1 MLSDGNYLEHVT
13 LWTILSVRIHL
24 EEDLASSGWVADGIT
39 RDTECKGPG
48 RASTFVQ
55 DWTFTLGKE

>member
-24 EEDLASSGWVADGIT
+24 EENLVGSGWVADGIT
-39 RDTECKGPG
+39 RDTECKEPG
-48 RASTFVQ
+48 RASKFVQ